1 MTRAKLNHSVEPAML
16 RKVREAE
23 AHLCDHDP
31 LLGEIIRELG
41 PCELA
46 SYIMEP
52 FDALVWTVIGQQI
65 SSAAAASITA
75 KLRGFA
81 GGVFT
86 AAALHELNEE
96 QFRSAGLSRN
106 KIRTISELS
115 AKSVSGEIDIQSL
128 TELPDDQVMKE
139 LCQHYGIGP
148 WTAEMFLIFGLSRLD
163 VFSGGDLALRKAVGL
178 LYGHESPPD
187 IRESNRLAE
196 TWAPYRTVASWY
208 LWRTVDPLA

>member
-1 MTRAKLNHSVEPAML
+1 MSRVRDKNNVNPEMQ
-16 RKVREAE
+16 RQVREAE

-31 LLGEIIRELG
+31 QLGEIIRNLG
-41 PCELA
+41 PCPLA

-75 KLRGFA
+75 RLRDSA
-81 GGVFT
+81 GGIFT
-86 AAALHELNEE
+86 AKTLSNLTEQ
-96 QFRSAGLSRN
+96 QFRDAGLSRN
-106 KIRTISELS
+106 KVRTIGELS
-115 AKSVSGEIDIQSL
+115 AKTLSGEIDMAAL
-128 TELPDDQVMKE
+128 ADHPDDQVIKQ

-178 LYGHESPPD
+178 LYGHPTRPD
-187 IRESNRLAE
+187 IAESNRLAE
-196 TWAPYRTVASWY
+196 NWAPYRTVASWY